1 MSDRLHGLRV
11 RAMMLPLIEDDEER
25 IARLDQRI
33 ERLQRAALFM
43 PSLSASLHDEHGR
56 AFISD

>member
-1 MSDRLHGLRV
+1 
-11 RAMMLPLIEDDEER
+11 MMLPFIEDDEER